1 MEIEYSELDGGIR
14 LIRLNG
20 ELDLNGTYSIEVQFV
35 RYCEGDHARVLVDL
49 SGVSHIASVGIPM
62 LVNTAKSV
70 VERGGKFVLAGA
82 QENVANVLELVGI
95 PQMVPIY
102 PDLESAKMGLSSP

>member
-35 RYCEGDHARVLVDL
+35 RYCEGDHARELVDL
-49 SGVSHIASVGIPM
+49 SGVSHIASVGITM
-62 LVNTAKSV
+62 LVNTA
-70 VERGGKFVLAGA
+70 
-82 QENVANVLELVGI
+82 N
-95 PQMVPIY
+95 
-102 PDLESAKMGLSSP
+102 